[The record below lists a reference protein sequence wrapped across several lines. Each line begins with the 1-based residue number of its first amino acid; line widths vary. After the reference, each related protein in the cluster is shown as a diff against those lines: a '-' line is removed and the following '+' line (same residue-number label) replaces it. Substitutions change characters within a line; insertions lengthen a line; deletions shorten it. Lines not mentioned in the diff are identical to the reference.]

1 MNPQTRRAALAGIA
15 RLEPSETLPTAVVL
29 DALEADAAPDA
40 PFTMADAPPPEN
52 DDAVIHRLAKL
63 AELDYERERAAA
75 AEQLGCRA
83 GILDRLVRQAR
94 NSQGDG
100 VAGSPL
106 KIAAPEPHPQ
116 SQSGAR
122 LLDDL
127 ASFFSRHVFLPAGAP
142 DTLAVWT
149 VHTHCFVLFRHSP
162 RLAIVSPEKRCGKTT
177 LLDAIGLV
185 ACKSLPTS
193 SVTAAAI
200 FRAIEA
206 VRPTLLVDE
215 ADRFLAGNEELIA
228 VVNSGHKTD
237 GQVLRCVG
245 DDFEVRSFSVYSP
258 TAVAA
263 IRKLPDTIT
272 DRSIIIRMI
281 RAMRAER
288 RAPLDEAAEREGHDL
303 ARRCARW
310 VQDNGSA
317 LRQCKPVLPPAL
329 FNRAADNWRGLFAI
343 AQVAGGEWP
352 ARIAAASASL
362 VPDDDAD
369 GRGIRLLGDIRAVL
383 ANHHGE
389 TIASVTLCEGLL
401 GLETAGWG
409 EINHGRP
416 LTPATLARML
426 RPFRITPNT
435 IRAGATTA
443 KGYPLAVF
451 AEAFRRYLDDESGGP
466 PESQPSHR
474 HNPQKSAKNSDHEPS
489 HAQPHV
495 TGRKPENPRQ
505 SAGCDGVTV
514 DSWETPERSDEA
526 AKNGWEGA
534 V

>member
-1 MNPQTRRAALAGIA
+1 MNPQTRRAALAGIK
-15 RLEPSETLPTAVVL
+15 RLEPSETLPAAKSVDPPAVVL

-40 PFTMADAPPPEN
+40 PFTMADAPPPES
-52 DDAVIHRLAKL
+52 DDAIIHRLAKL
-63 AELDYERERAAA
+63 SELDYERERAAA

-83 GILDRLVRQAR
+83 GILDRLVRQAC
-94 NSQGDG
+94 NSHGDG

-127 ASFFSRHVFLPAGAP
+127 AAYFSKHVFLPAGAP
-142 DTLAVWT
+142 DAIAVWT
-149 VHTHCFVLFRHSP
+149 VHTHCFALFRHSP

-185 ACKSLPTS
+185 SCKPLPTS

-228 VVNSGHKTD
+228 VVNTGHKID

-245 DDFEVRSFSVYSP
+245 DDFEVRSFAVYSP

-263 IRKLPDTIT
+263 IRRLPDTIL
-272 DRSIIIRMI
+272 DRSIIVRMI

-288 RAPLDEAAEREGHDL
+288 RAPLDEAGEREGRDL

-310 VQDNGSA
+310 AQDNAEA
-317 LRQCKPVLPPAL
+317 LRQCRPVLPPAL

-352 ARIAAASASL
+352 ARIAAASALL

-369 GRGIRLLGDIRAVL
+369 GRGIRLLTDIRAVL
-383 ANHHGE
+383 SDHRGDA
-389 TIASVTLCEGLL
+389 IASAALCEGLL

-409 EINHGRP
+409 ESNHGRP

-426 RPFRITPNT
+426 KPFKVLPGTT
-435 IRAGATTA
+435 RAGAA
-443 KGYPLAVF
+443 VFKGYAVAAF
-451 AEAFRRYLDDESGGP
+451 ADAFDRYLDGIDAASGG
-466 PESQPSHR
+466 QPASYPLHR
-474 HNPQKSAKNSDHEPS
+474 YNPQKSAKNADTEPL
-489 HAQPHV
+489 HAPSPV
-495 TGRKPENPRQ
+495 TVQTPEKRQ
-505 SAGCDGVTV
+505 SPAACNGV
-514 DSWETPERSDEA
+514 
-526 AKNGWEGA
+526 
-534 V
+534 